1 MLGEAAVTYE
11 DADRYYK
18 QYEQAIIETG
28 KGKNPHKKS
37 ISIKLS
43 SLHPRYER
51 NKLDLLK
58 KELFPKA
65 YKLTELGRDN
75 NVDICFDA
83 EEADRLN
90 LSLFIFKEIIES
102 KLIDRKVPR
111 FWICS
116 SGLPK
121 KSLFRFRLAQKI
133 FKTKLIKKLI

>member
-11 DADRYYK
+11 DSDRYYK
-18 QYEQAIIETG
+18 QYEQAIIQTG

-65 YKLTELGRDN
+65 YNLLN
-75 NVDICFDA
+75 F
-83 EEADRLN
+83 EEKIML
-90 LSLFIFKEIIES
+90 IFVLMQK
-102 KLIDRKVPR
+102 KLID
-111 FWICS
+111 
-116 SGLPK
+116 
-121 KSLFRFRLAQKI
+121 
-133 FKTKLIKKLI
+133 

>member
-11 DADRYYK
+11 DSDRYYK

-58 KELFPKA
+58 KNFFQRLIN
-65 YKLTELGRDN
+65 L
-75 NVDICFDA
+75 
-83 EEADRLN
+83 LN
-90 LSLFIFKEIIES
+90 LEEIIM
-102 KLIDRKVPR
+102 LIFVLMLKRQID
-111 FWICS
+111 
-116 SGLPK
+116 
-121 KSLFRFRLAQKI
+121 
-133 FKTKLIKKLI
+133 